1 MDNKRKKIAE
11 DLLDGWGWMYHL
23 EVTEHVCGK
32 FTTGYYQVWH
42 SYLYPN
48 VQAVLEIE
56 SYANYKDQSSQEVT
70 TYT

>member
-1 MDNKRKKIAE
+1 
-11 DLLDGWGWMYHL
+11 MYHL